1 MRFRSPSE
9 VHRSTPAP
17 SREPEG
23 SHVGR
28 CFLSWALVPYDT
40 SGTKDPHIAGL
51 PAPLRAASGVW
62 VPPSRRPPSSLPTP
76 FGAGAS
82 MGFTLQGL
90 LLATIG
96 TPSGAPC
103 PLGVPRVDSPHPH
116 GERADAAAFR
126 ALISST
132 SSFCRSG
139 SRRTRRVDAFLGFI
153 PPERS
158 PSSAFAS
165 ASVRGGSL
173 RTRWADSASRPAC
186 VTRSL
191 GSRRSAFPSRGC
203 RLSWVSSPSDRH
215 GTAGIGAGGG
225 LMNSPH
231 DSRALQAARTDPCPL
246 ASPTRPWLSPRPG
259 AAVHR

>member
-1 MRFRSPSE
+1 LRFRSPSE

-28 CFLSWALVPYDT
+28 CFLSWALLPHDT
-40 SGTKDPHIAGL
+40 SGTTDPRFTGL
-51 PAPLRAASGVW
+51 PAPLRATSGVW
-62 VPPSRRPPSSLPTP
+62 VPPSRLPPSSLPTP

-82 MGFTLQGL
+82 RLRPPRLSPRNDRHSFRSTLPSLHSPRRFASPPCGACGRGCVQGFDPV
-90 LLATIG
+90 A
-96 TPSGAPC
+96 
-103 PLGVPRVDSPHPH
+103 
-116 GERADAAAFR
+116 
-126 ALISST
+126 

-139 SRRTRRVDAFLGFI
+139 SRRTRRVDAFLGFD

-158 PSSAFAS
+158 LSSAFSS

-173 RTRWADSASRPAC
+173 HTLGRFDVRPAC
-186 VTRSL
+186 VTRFR
-191 GSRRSAFPSRGC
+191 GSRRSAVPSRGC
-203 RLSWVSSPSDRH
+203 RLSWASSPSDRH

-225 LMNSPH
+225 LMDSPH
-231 DSRALQAARTDPCPL
+231 GSCALQAARTDLSPL

-259 AAVHR
+259 TAVHR

>member
-1 MRFRSPSE
+1 LRFRSPSE

-40 SGTKDPHIAGL
+40 FGTTDPRFTGL

-82 MGFTLQGL
+82 LGFSLQGL
-90 LLATIG
+90 LLATID

-103 PLGVPRVDSPHPH
+103 PRGVFRVDSPHPH

-126 ALISST
+126 ALIPST

-139 SRRTRRVDAFLGFI
+139 SRRIRRADAFLGFT
-153 PPERS
+153 PSERS
-158 PSSAFAS
+158 LSSAFAS
-165 ASVRGGSL
+165 ASDRGGSL
-173 RTRWADSASRPAC
+173 HTRWA
-186 VTRSL
+186 V
-191 GSRRSAFPSRGC
+191 
-203 RLSWVSSPSDRH
+203 
-215 GTAGIGAGGG
+215 
-225 LMNSPH
+225 
-231 DSRALQAARTDPCPL
+231 
-246 ASPTRPWLSPRPG
+246 
-259 AAVHR
+259 